1 MNSTSAP
8 SAPGTLPQRVVI
20 VGGGTSGW
28 MAAAMMAK
36 VLQGKVPITLIE
48 SDEIGIV
55 GVGEATIPPI
65 KLFNK
70 ILELD
75 EDEFMRETMG
85 SFKLGIEF
93 VNWGA
98 VGERYTHGFGT
109 FGQELWT
116 TEFHQY
122 WLKQWLAGK
131 APDLEN
137 YSIARMAAK
146 ANRFMRPAL
155 DMPKSP
161 LSEITYA
168 FHFDAALYAKYLRKY
183 AQARG
188 VQRIEGLIEHVHLH
202 AGNGHVA
209 AVQLKDGQQ
218 IAGDLFIDC
227 SGFRGLL
234 IEQALGTG
242 YDDWTHWL
250 PCDRA
255 VAVPCASQAEITPYT
270 RSTAHR
276 AGWQWRIPLQH
287 RTGNG
292 HVYCSRHVS
301 DDEATAT
308 LLSNLDGEPLAEP
321 RIIKFTTGK
330 RKKMW
335 NRNVVALGLASGF
348 MEPLESTSIH
358 MVQAAI
364 GKLLK
369 LFPTRGISAPDV
381 DEFNAQMDFEI
392 TRVRDFIIL
401 HYHLNRRTEP
411 FWAACREMPVP
422 ESLTR
427 RMALWKSHG
436 RIFREHS
443 ELFTEVSW
451 LQVLHGQGLR
461 PEGHDPLVDLY
472 PEGEVQAFLEGIRT
486 VIGKCVDVMPSH
498 SRYIAEH
505 CAAVPR

>member
-1 MNSTSAP
+1 MSEPAPASP
-8 SAPGTLPQRVVI
+8 SALLQRVVI
-20 VGGGTSGW
+20 VGGGTAGW

-36 VLQGKVPITLIE
+36 VLQGKVHITLVE
-48 SDEIGIV
+48 SDEIGTV

-65 KLFNK
+65 RLFNK

-75 EDEFMRETMG
+75 EDEFVRETMG

-98 VGERYTHGFGT
+98 VGERYTHGFGQ

-116 TEFHQY
+116 AEFYQY
-122 WLKQWLAGK
+122 WLKMWLAGQ

-137 YSIARMAAK
+137 YSITRMASRAGK
-146 ANRFMRPAL
+146 FMRPAL

-161 LSEITYA
+161 LGQIAYA
-168 FHFDAALYAKYLRKY
+168 FHFDASLYARYLRRY
-183 AQARG
+183 AEGRS
-188 VQRIEGLIEHVHLH
+188 VQRIEGQVQHVQLQ
-202 AGNGHVA
+202 AGNGHVESL
-209 AVQLKDGQQ
+209 QLKDGQR
-218 IAGDLFIDC
+218 IDGELFIDC

-242 YDDWTHWL
+242 YEDWTHWL

-255 VAVPCASQAEITPYT
+255 VAVPCVGLPEITPYT

-292 HVYCSRHVS
+292 HVYCSRYVS
-301 DDEATAT
+301 DDEAVDT
-308 LLSNLDGEPLAEP
+308 LLANLDGEPLAEP
-321 RIIKFTTGK
+321 RVIKFTTGK

-358 MVQAAI
+358 LVQAGI
-364 GKLLK
+364 SKLLK
-369 LFPTRGISAPDV
+369 LFPTRGFSQPDV
-381 DEFNAQMDFEI
+381 DEFNAQMDFEA
-392 TRVRDFIIL
+392 TRIRDFIIL
-401 HYHLNRRTEP
+401 HYHLNRRPEP
-411 FWAACREMPVP
+411 FWTACREMPVP
-422 ESLTR
+422 ETLTR

-436 RIFREHS
+436 RLFREHT
-443 ELFTEVSW
+443 ELFTEVGW

-461 PEGHDPLVDLY
+461 PDGYDPLVDLY
-472 PEGEVQAFLEGIRT
+472 PEAEITQFLESIRS
-486 VIGKCVDVMPSH
+486 VIGKCVDVMPMH
-498 SRYIAEH
+498 SRFIAEH
-505 CAAVPR
+505 CAAVKA